1 MEPFQEIGST
11 NPNLISMLRN
21 IDERFA
27 WITFITRYR
36 PMIRKCMLDFKLNAH
51 EREEVEAQVML
62 CLVKFFSRSD
72 AAIQTSFRG
81 FLAKIV
87 ENETCRF
94 LREKIN
100 YRNLHL
106 SCEVKTLA
114 EFALSD
120 NQRDSIDK
128 IETDM
133 LSRLKK
139 LNIIIDLLK
148 ISIAHSTWEI
158 YWDYSI
164 LEMDAR
170 DVAAK
175 HGVTVSAVYKY
186 QKRVTKKLR
195 EIVSRVD
202 QTEQDGNLEQ

>member
-1 MEPFQEIGST
+1 MSVFEEVGST
-11 NPNLISMLRN
+11 DHNLLRMLSN

-27 WITFITRYR
+27 WVTFMSRYQ
-36 PMIRKCMLDFKLNAH
+36 PMIRKCLLDSGLNAH
-51 EREEVEAQVML
+51 ERDEVEGQVML
-62 CLVKFFSRSD
+62 CLVKFFSKKDS
-72 AAIQTSFRG
+72 AIQTSFRG

-94 LREKIN
+94 LRAKLN
-100 YRNLHL
+100 YQKLHL
-106 SCEVKTLA
+106 TYEPAILA
-114 EFALSD
+114 EFSLNT

-133 LSRLKK
+133 LIRLKK
-139 LNIIIDLLK
+139 LNIIIDMLK

-195 EIVSRVD
+195 DIVSRVD